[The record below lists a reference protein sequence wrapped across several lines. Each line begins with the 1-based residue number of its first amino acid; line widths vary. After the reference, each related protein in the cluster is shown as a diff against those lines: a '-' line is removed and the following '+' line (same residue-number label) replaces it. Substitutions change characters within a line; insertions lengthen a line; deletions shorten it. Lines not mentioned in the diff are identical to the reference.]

1 MCDQDEGVHWRTWK
15 DRPVDSRTG
24 QEEQSMGRE
33 GQMYHYVTRQRDS
46 RIFLQSFF
54 FQFFADAIQ
63 SHHLIPPQRR
73 WQGEKFVII
82 PITYEFKTKN
92 KIIHFLSP
100 LFNYIYL
107 PATCIIIECLTWK
120 KKHRQFWNVMKVTVD
135 VCLLFLVSFPVFDFD
150 LTEIEILC
158 CHLCA
163 PL

>member
-1 MCDQDEGVHWRTWK
+1 MKRQTRWFTRRT
-15 DRPVDSRTG
+15 RRAIHGPRRANVSLCNTTTG
-24 QEEQSMGRE
+24 LKNL
-33 GQMYHYVTRQRDS
+33 
-46 RIFLQSFF
+46 LQSFF
-54 FQFFADAIQ
+54 FFKFFADPIQ

-73 WQGEKFVII
+73 WRGEKFVIT
-82 PITYEFKTKN
+82 PITYELKTKN

-120 KKHRQFWNVMKVTVD
+120 KKHRQFWNVMKVTVG